1 MPGWTELKD
10 SNNPYSV
17 TKKEDAH
24 KKTTQST
31 LAKTGAQQMGITSQT
46 DNVPGGLANLPE
58 HKQKAM
64 MESYAAFYGAEDDPK
79 VSKLSYNK
87 LYQASRERNTSKDP
101 LQKVDQ
107 TVREDPAFKQ
117 AQKRFFQNEVS
128 DTASQYNAAAA
139 KFYDGG
145 ASGKLNPG
153 NTIGNKF
160 QGVQDQIVPANME
173 GERYKV
179 DQAKF
184 YGDEAEVRSQ
194 GSVFQAN
201 KQAFYGQDKGTTG
214 FKIQAKA
221 PT

>member
-1 MPGWTELKD
+1 MKD

-46 DNVPGGLANLPE
+46 ENVPGGLANLPE

-160 QGVQDQIVPANME
+160 
-173 GERYKV
+173 
-179 DQAKF
+179 
-184 YGDEAEVRSQ
+184 
-194 GSVFQAN
+194 
-201 KQAFYGQDKGTTG
+201 
-214 FKIQAKA
+214 
-221 PT
+221 